1 MVIWLVGMSGVGK
14 TTIADILFKKI
25 SKETDSNALPIDGD
39 IVRLID
45 GNNKKDTSYS
55 LKSRYKNA
63 KRIQEIC
70 LALDQ
75 SGEDVICSI
84 LCIFPNY
91 YEVYLDASLE
101 ELERRDTKGLYES
114 ARKGL
119 ISDLVGYDIEFPI
132 PKEPNIHLKTD
143 QNKTA
148 KELAS
153 IIYNEIFD
161 DLNLGNKDTDLKSS
175 LSKATNT
182 IDYAAI
188 VSKLIKPAGG

>member
-1 MVIWLVGMSGVGK
+1 M
-14 TTIADILFKKI
+14 
-25 SKETDSNALPIDGD
+25 
-39 IVRLID
+39 
-45 GNNKKDTSYS
+45 
-55 LKSRYKNA
+55 
-63 KRIQEIC
+63 
-70 LALDQ
+70 
-75 SGEDVICSI
+75 
-84 LCIFPNY
+84 
-91 YEVYLDASLE
+91 
-101 ELERRDTKGLYES
+101 
-114 ARKGL
+114 
-119 ISDLVGYDIEFPI
+119 GYDIEFPI

-153 IIYNEIFD
+153 IIYNEIYD